1 MNIQEKIYRY
11 FEQYPDL
18 HVLFVFD
25 PNNVH
30 SMEVDGGAVAR

>member
-1 MNIQEKIYRY
+1 MSIQEKIYRY
-11 FEQYPDL
+11 FEQYPDS